1 MNPQYLLPRSPRTW
15 CDSFAIFR
23 ASFFIFFDSL
33 TPVARFLRKTREGEY
48 KVWTLIDTR
57 RPLPLPGLSS
67 PREFNWRI
75 PWLRGSRAIYLAR
88 MRPRVSTRGETDVA
102 SRDSGCRPA
111 PKCRLN
117 YQHAVIYTATL
128 DRWRAG
134 LKTRASDTRDILYSP
149 AVWDRTHP
157 HQSAGRWWW
166 TYQFSSSPRS
176 ADVPWWLMK
185 FFQETLKIIARRL
198 EIGKRRCDVCHCW

>member
-1 MNPQYLLPRSPRTW
+1 MVRFFRDLPR
-15 CDSFAIFR
+15 
-23 ASFFIFFDSL
+23 IFFYFLRFSHPCRPFSPQDTGRRIQSVDPYRYSL
-33 TPVARFLRKTREGEY
+33 TPPPSRS
-48 KVWTLIDTR
+48 LI
-57 RPLPLPGLSS
+57 
-67 PREFNWRI
+67 NWRI

-185 FFQETLKIIARRL
+185 SFQETLKIIARRL